1 MSVTVRVALR
11 VRPFNEKE
19 KKDNLITFI
28 PEQPQQIRVNHE
40 NRQSFTFDYVYPPAI
55 SQADVYSSCI
65 QPLFD
70 QFTKGY
76 NATIL
81 AYGQTGSGKTY
92 SMGTSDI
99 NNCDSKDQGI
109 VPRFTKNLFH
119 WITNQQTNI
128 KYQVK
133 VSFLE
138 LYHEDIIDL
147 LSTNPASCVNIREDV
162 FGNISW
168 SGVHEQLV
176 HNVADLLNCLHL
188 GSQSRTT
195 ASTDMNSNSS
205 RSHAI
210 FTVTLIQQ
218 LPESVINS
226 KFHFVDLAGSERLK
240 KTNAKGDRAR
250 EGISINSGLLALGNV
265 ISALGDE
272 KKKSKRSHV
281 PYRNSKLTRL
291 LQDSLGGNSQTLM
304 LACVSPSD
312 SNANETTSTL
322 KYANRAKNITN
333 RVIINQQLSE
343 VDTMKVEITR
353 LRQELKIND
362 AFMKEVHLE
371 LDDLRA
377 KNTVL
382 SNLEIVAQKQIKIP
396 AQKRSTESD
405 EDNDDDDDDGATLI
419 GSNSLSQDLKS
430 CRSTSTKR
438 KSSKKKPIG
447 SFSLDKH
454 KQRIRKE
461 TLFIKQMKANNEA
474 SSDPLLFTK
483 MLSLFQSSIK
493 EQKALVQ
500 QLEPIKSDEINIKI
514 SPPLKTNN
522 KPSLMKQPNTFNMPQ
537 KTEEMHRLT
546 LVVEENKSVPQLK
559 QIAAQVKKAISL
571 LTDNPSSMVQQ
582 LKPILNKISNI
593 CNTRATRSITTTT
606 TKSSEIV
613 VNDKPTR
620 LLVNK
625 RANIADSHR
634 DIQRII
640 AFENI
645 KSNTVCT
652 EMLKALKQKKLTLI
666 REQKDLLKER
676 KSILKEFYQDD
687 YTEQQ
692 QKQQYMDE
700 RIDVITIQVDF
711 ISEKIKLLQPSI
723 PSNKVEKNLIEILKP
738 LKEQDL
744 RSLLFMIIQ
753 HDLIS
758 SNIKSQLYDLKSATL
773 EKYQQGMI
781 QLRRVHGDAASLNN
795 QVLIDLLKSP
805 IKCLSNG
812 LILINT
818 VKP

>member
-28 PEQPQQIRVNHE
+28 PEQPQQIRLNHE
-40 NRQSFTFDYVYPPAI
+40 NRQSFTFDYVYPPVI

-92 SMGTSDI
+92 SMGTSD
-99 NNCDSKDQGI
+99 NNNSSESEEQGI
-109 VPRFTKNLFH
+109 VPRFTKNLFQ

-176 HNVADLLNCLHL
+176 HNVADLLSCLHL

-240 KTNAKGDRAR
+240 KTNAQGDRAR

-377 KNTVL
+377 KNTAL

-396 AQKRSTESD
+396 AQKKNTELD
-405 EDNDDDDDDGATLI
+405 EDDDDDGATLI
-419 GSNSLSQDLKS
+419 GSNSISQDLKS

-438 KSSKKKPIG
+438 KSSKKKPIDL
-447 SFSLDKH
+447 FSLDKH
-454 KQRIRKE
+454 KQRMRKE
-461 TLFIKQMKANNEA
+461 TLFIKQMKSNNEA
-474 SSDPLLFTK
+474 ASDPILFTK

-546 LVVEENKSVPQLK
+546 LVVEENKPVPQLK

-571 LTDNPSSMVQQ
+571 LTEHPSSMIQQ

-593 CNTRATRSITTTT
+593 CNTRATRSVTTTT
-606 TKSSEIV
+606 TKSSEIIV
-613 VNDKPTR
+613 SDKTTR
-620 LLVNK
+620 LVVNK

-645 KSNTVCT
+645 KSNTVCA

-723 PSNKVEKNLIEILKP
+723 SHNKVEKSLIEILKP

-758 SNIKSQLYDLKSATL
+758 SNIKSQLHDLKSTTL